1 MFDFSNS
8 LEKLTIAEAVEL
20 LKREG
25 FEVTANML
33 RQYESQKLV
42 SPEKD
47 SKSKYR
53 LYSDSDLMEVR
64 KILSLLLLGFSI
76 KEIKTF
82 FELGNKAIE
91 IINSMTEVDKDLKAS
106 SKLEDV
112 ALRANHKEFMKWTQE
127 HVGIITKKWSTLET
141 NKNCLILSRFSDF
154 YNRITERIKNKKR
167 MLETM
172 KNTYFDENTRSI
184 IENIFHVLHARTT
197 EKPPV

>member
-1 MFDFSNS
+1 MAEYSNS

-25 FEVTANML
+25 FEITANML
-33 RQYESQKLV
+33 RQYESQKLI

-47 SKSKYR
+47 PKSKYR
-53 LYSDSDLMEVR
+53 LYSDSDLSEVR

-76 KEIKTF
+76 REIKTF
-82 FELGNKAIE
+82 SELADKVGG
-91 IINSMTEVDKDLKAS
+91 IINSMTEIDNDLKTS

-112 ALRANHKEFMKWTQE
+112 ALRSNHKEFMKWTQD
-127 HVGIITKKWSTLET
+127 HIGIVTKKWSMLET
-141 NKNCLILSRFSDF
+141 NKNCLILSRFLDF

-172 KNTYFDENTRSI
+172 KNNYFDENTRSM

-197 EKPPV
+197 EKPAV